1 MYHMNKYHIIK
12 RPLRT
17 EKSVADGER
26 TNAYH
31 FEVDLKANKIQIKEA
46 IEKSFNVKVLDVR
59 TQVKKGKTRRV
70 RFELGRTK
78 NWKKAVVRLKEGNTI
93 DLGY

>member
-1 MYHMNKYHIIK
+1 MDVYQIIK

-17 EKSVADGER
+17 EKSVADGES
-26 TNAYH
+26 TNSYH

-46 IEKSFNVKVLDVR
+46 VEKFFNVKVEDVR
-59 TQVKKGKTRRV
+59 TLVRKGKQRRV
-70 RFELGRTK
+70 RFKIGRTK
-78 NWKKAVVRLKEGNTI
+78 DWKKAVITLKEGSTI

>member
-1 MYHMNKYHIIK
+1 MDVYQIIK

-17 EKSVADGER
+17 EKSVADSEA
-26 TNAYH
+26 TNSYH

-46 IEKSFNVKVLDVR
+46 VEKFFDVKVEDVR
-59 TQVKKGKTRRV
+59 TLVRKGKQRRV
-70 RFELGRTK
+70 RSRIGRTK
-78 NWKKAVVRLKEGNTI
+78 DWKKAVITLKEGSTI

>member
-1 MYHMNKYHIIK
+1 MNTYHVIK

-17 EKSVADGER
+17 EKSVADGEAA
-26 TNAYH
+26 NSYH

-46 IEKSFNVKVLDVR
+46 IEKFFNVKVNDVR
-59 TQVKKGKTRRV
+59 TLVKKGKCRRV
-70 RFELGRTK
+70 RFKLGRTK
-78 NWKKAVVRLKEGNTI
+78 DWKKAIVTLREGNTI

>member
-1 MYHMNKYHIIK
+1 MDAYHIIK

-26 TNAYH
+26 TNSYH
-31 FEVDLKANKIQIKEA
+31 FEVDLKANKIQIKQAVENF
-46 IEKSFNVKVLDVR
+46 FNVKVDDVR
-59 TQVKKGKTRRV
+59 TLVRKGKRRRV
-70 RFELGRTK
+70 RLKVGRTK
-78 NWKKAVVRLKEGNTI
+78 DWKKAIVTLKEGSSI

>member
-1 MYHMNKYHIIK
+1 MDNYQIIK

-17 EKSVADGER
+17 EKSVGDGEL
-26 TNAYH
+26 TNSYH

-46 IEKSFNVKVLDVR
+46 IEKFFNVKVDNVR
-59 TQVKKGKTRRV
+59 TLVRKGKIRRV
-70 RFELGRTK
+70 RFKLGRTK
-78 NWKKAVVRLKEGNTI
+78 DWKKAIVRLKEGNTI

>member
-1 MYHMNKYHIIK
+1 MDVYQIIK

-17 EKSVADGER
+17 EKSVADGES
-26 TNAYH
+26 TNSYH

-46 IEKSFNVKVLDVR
+46 VEKFFNVKVEDVR
-59 TQVKKGKTRRV
+59 TLVRKGKQRRV
-70 RFELGRTK
+70 RFKVGRTK
-78 NWKKAVVRLKEGNTI
+78 DWKKAVITLKEGSTI

>member
-1 MYHMNKYHIIK
+1 MNRHHIIK

-17 EKSVADGER
+17 EKSVADGEA
-26 TNAYH
+26 TNSYH

-46 IEKSFNVKVLDVR
+46 IEKFFNVKVDDVR
-59 TQVKKGKTRRV
+59 TLVRKGKNRRV
-70 RFELGRTK
+70 RFKLGRTK
-78 NWKKAVVRLKEGNTI
+78 DWKKAIVTLKEGNTI

>member
-1 MYHMNKYHIIK
+1 MDNYQIIK

-17 EKSVADGER
+17 EKSVADGEL
-26 TNAYH
+26 TNSYH

-46 IEKSFNVKVLDVR
+46 IEKFFNVKVDDVR
-59 TQVKKGKTRRV
+59 TLVKKGKTRRV
-70 RFELGRTK
+70 KFRLGRTK
-78 NWKKAVVRLKEGNTI
+78 DWKKAIVKLKEGNTI